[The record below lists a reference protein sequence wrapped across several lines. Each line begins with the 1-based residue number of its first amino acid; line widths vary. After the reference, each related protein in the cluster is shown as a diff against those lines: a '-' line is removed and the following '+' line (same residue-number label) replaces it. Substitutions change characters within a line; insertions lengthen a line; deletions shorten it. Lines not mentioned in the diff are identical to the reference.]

1 MSRKLRRRIIMAA
14 GASIAGAAIPLAAAC
29 NAWAETDYID
39 ISYDGKTVYDD
50 FPGANSAYGA
60 SDIGTP
66 AESGANGDYAEVYGP
81 ANDNVVGLANDSAT
95 TDSGDT
101 AIYDG
106 VGTTTSPSDIFSSY
120 GDVPGAQIVN
130 GTNSDAEVYGGGNA
144 DINLLSNTV
153 EDQVSNSTAYATN
166 GGFADVTNDG
176 LAPTGVTVSGDYA
189 DANGTAIGTATN
201 GLSAGV
207 TPSVAS
213 VYDSGNS
220 VATANDTG
228 FNLTVQDQGAAV
240 DLANGSD
247 AYATNAGSG
256 ADIIGTGT
264 TAVTGDTND
273 VGNGLIES
281 VTTSNAYE
289 IDGLS
294 YTTFLSDL
302 FGFGGAAAESTAFT
316 DLLGLF

>member
-1 MSRKLRRRIIMAA
+1 MSNKSRRRITMAV
-14 GASIAGAAIPLAAAC
+14 GATIAGAAIPIATAFT
-29 NAWAETDYID
+29 AWAETDYID

-50 FPGANSAYGA
+50 FPGATSAYGA

-81 ANDNVVGLANDSAT
+81 ASNNIVGLANDSAA
-95 TDSGDT
+95 TDSDDT

-106 VGTTTSPSDIFSSY
+106 AGATAPSSVF
-120 GDVPGAQIVN
+120 GVEGATI
-130 GTNSDAEVYGGGNA
+130 TNATGSDAEVYGGGNA
-144 DINLLSNTV
+144 FINFAAP
-153 EDQVSNSTAYATN
+153 EDPVTDSSAIATN
-166 GGFADVTNDG
+166 GGFADVVNDG
-176 LAPTGVTVSGDYA
+176 LAPKGVTVSGDDA
-189 DANGTAIGTATN
+189 FANGTATGTATN
-201 GLSAGV
+201 GLSPGV

-220 VATANDTG
+220 TATANDTG
-228 FNLTVQDQGAAV
+228 FNFTVQDQGAAV

-256 ADIIGTGT
+256 SDIIGTGT
-264 TAVTGDTND
+264 TAVTSDTNL

-302 FGFGGAAAESTAFT
+302 FGFGGAAAETTAFT

>member
-1 MSRKLRRRIIMAA
+1 MSGKLRRRMIMAA
-14 GASIAGAAIPLAAAC
+14 GASIAGAAIPIAAAC

-50 FPGANSAYGA
+50 FPGANSAFGA
-60 SDIGTP
+60 SDVGTA
-66 AESGANGDYAEVYGP
+66 AESGANNDYAEVYGP
-81 ANDNVVGLANDSAT
+81 ASNNIVGLANDSAT

-106 VGTTTSPSDIFSSY
+106 AGATAPSGLF
-120 GDVPGAQIVN
+120 GDVAGAQIVN

-144 DINLLSNTV
+144 DINLLTNTV
-153 EDQVSNSTAYATN
+153 EDNVAGSSAIATN

-176 LAPTGVTVSGDYA
+176 LAPTGVTVSGDDA
-189 DANGTAIGTATN
+189 FANGTAIGTSTN

-220 VATANDTG
+220 VANANDTG
-228 FNLTVQDQGAAV
+228 FNFGVQDQGAAV
-240 DLANGSD
+240 DLANGSN
-247 AYATNAGSG
+247 AYAINAGSG
-256 ADIIGTGT
+256 SDIIGTGT
-264 TAVTGDTND
+264 TAVTGDTNL
-273 VGNGLIES
+273 VGNGVIES
-281 VTTSNAYE
+281 VTASNLYE

>member
-1 MSRKLRRRIIMAA
+1 MSSKSRRRVAMAV
-14 GASIAGAAIPLAAAC
+14 GATIAGAAIPIAAAC

-60 SDIGTP
+60 SDIGTA
-66 AESGANGDYAEVYGP
+66 AESGTNNDFAEVYGP
-81 ANDNVVGLANDSAT
+81 ADDNVTGLANDSAT
-95 TDSGDT
+95 SDSGDT

-106 VGTTTSPSDIFSSY
+106 VGTTTAPSSIFSGY

-130 GTNSDAEVYGGGNA
+130 GTNSNAEVYGGGNA

-176 LAPTGVTVSGDYA
+176 LAPSGVTVSGDYA
-189 DANGTAIGTATN
+189 DANGTATGTATN

-228 FNLTVQDQGAAV
+228 FNLTSQDQGAAV

-264 TAVTGDTND
+264 TAVTGDTNY
-273 VGNGLIES
+273 VGDGS
-281 VTTSNAYE
+281 VFAETASNLYQ

-302 FGFGGAAAESTAFT
+302 FGFEGAAAESTAFA

>member
-1 MSRKLRRRIIMAA
+1 MSSKSRRRITMAV
-14 GASIAGAAIPLAAAC
+14 GATIAGAAIPIATAFT
-29 NAWAETDYID
+29 AWAETDYID

-66 AESGANGDYAEVYGP
+66 AESGANGDFAEVYGP
-81 ANDNVVGLANDSAT
+81 ASNNIVGLANDSAT

-106 VGTTTSPSDIFSSY
+106 AGATAPSGLF
-120 GDVPGAQIVN
+120 GDAEGAQIVN
-130 GTNSDAEVYGGGNA
+130 GTNSNAEVYGGGNA
-144 DINLLSNTV
+144 DINLATNGV
-153 EDQVSNSTAYATN
+153 EDNVASSSAIATN

-176 LAPTGVTVSGDYA
+176 LAPTGVTVSGDDA
-189 DANGTAIGTATN
+189 FANGTATGTATN
-201 GLSAGV
+201 GLSSGV

-228 FNLTVQDQGAAV
+228 FNFTVQDQGAAV

-281 VTTSNAYE
+281 ITTSNAYE

-302 FGFGGAAAESTAFT
+302 FGFGGAAAESTAFA
-316 DLLGLF
+316 DLLALF

>member
-1 MSRKLRRRIIMAA
+1 MSSKSRRRITMAV
-14 GASIAGAAIPLAAAC
+14 GATIAGAAIPIATAFT
-29 NAWAETDYID
+29 AWAETDYID

-66 AESGANGDYAEVYGP
+66 AESGVNGDFAEVYGP
-81 ANDNVVGLANDSAT
+81 ASNNIVGLANDSAT

-106 VGTTTSPSDIFSSY
+106 AGASAPSGLF
-120 GDVPGAQIVN
+120 GDTEGAQIVN
-130 GTNSDAEVYGGGNA
+130 GTNSYAEVYGGGNA
-144 DINLLSNTV
+144 DINLATNGV
-153 EDQVSNSTAYATN
+153 EDNVANSSAIATN

-176 LAPTGVTVSGDYA
+176 LAPKGITVSGDDA
-189 DANGTAIGTATN
+189 FANGTATGTATN
-201 GLSAGV
+201 GLSTGV
-207 TPSVAS
+207 TPSVAT

-220 VATANDTG
+220 TATANDTG
-228 FNLTVQDQGAAV
+228 FNFSVQDQGAAV

-247 AYATNAGSG
+247 AYGTNPGSG

-281 VTTSNAYE
+281 VTTSNVYE

-302 FGFGGAAAESTAFT
+302 FGFGGAAAESTAFA
-316 DLLGLF
+316 DLLALF

>member
-1 MSRKLRRRIIMAA
+1 MNSQLRRRMILAA
-14 GASIAGAAIPLAAAC
+14 GACIAGAAIPIAAASS
-29 NAWAETDYID
+29 AWAETDYID

-60 SDIGTP
+60 SDIGTA
-66 AESGANGDYAEVYGP
+66 AESGTNNDYAEVYGP
-81 ANDNVVGLANDSAT
+81 ASNDIVGLANDSAT
-95 TDSGDT
+95 SDSGDT

-106 VGTTTSPSDIFSSY
+106 AGATAPSGLFA
-120 GDVPGAQIVN
+120 GDTEGAQIVN
-130 GTNSDAEVYGGGNA
+130 GTNSNAEVYGGGNA
-144 DINLLSNTV
+144 DINLATNGV
-153 EDQVSNSTAYATN
+153 EDNVASSSAIATN

-176 LAPTGVTVSGDYA
+176 LAPTGITVSGDDA
-189 DANGTAIGTATN
+189 FANGTATGTATN

-264 TAVTGDTND
+264 TAVTGDTNY
-273 VGNGLIES
+273 VGDGSIFAE
-281 VTTSNAYE
+281 TMSNMFQ
-289 IDGLS
+289 IDGIPDA
-294 YTTFLSDL
+294 TFFADL
-302 FGFGGAAAESTAFT
+302 FGAAGAATAAADFA
-316 DLLGLF
+316 DLVQLF

>member
-1 MSRKLRRRIIMAA
+1 MMSSKSRRRITMAV
-14 GASIAGAAIPLAAAC
+14 GASIAGAAIPIAAAFT
-29 NAWAETDYID
+29 ASAETDYID
-39 ISYDGKTVYDD
+39 ISYDGKTLFDN
-50 FPGANSAYGA
+50 FPGVTSMFGS
-60 SDIGTP
+60 SDAGTY
-66 AESGANGDYAEVYGP
+66 ALSGTNNDFAEVYGP
-81 ANDNVVGLANDSAT
+81 ASNNIVGLANDSAA

-106 VGTTTSPSDIFSSY
+106 VGANAPSGVFG

-130 GTNSDAEVYGGGNA
+130 GTNSNAEVYGGGNA
-144 DINLLSNTV
+144 YINLATNGV
-153 EDQVSNSTAYATN
+153 EDKVSSSSAIATN

-176 LAPTGVTVSGDYA
+176 LAPTGVTVSGDDA
-189 DANGTAIGTATN
+189 FANGTATGTATN
-201 GLSAGV
+201 GLSSGV
-207 TPSVAS
+207 TPSVAT

-228 FNLTVQDQGAAV
+228 FNFGVQDQGAAV

-247 AYATNAGSG
+247 AYAINPGSG
-256 ADIIGTGT
+256 SDIIGTGT
-264 TAVTGDTND
+264 TAVTGDTNY
-273 VGNGLIES
+273 VGDGSIFTE
-281 VTTSNAYE
+281 TTSNLFQ

-302 FGFGGAAAESTAFT
+302 FGFGGAAGFTTAYA

>member
-1 MSRKLRRRIIMAA
+1 MTSNLRRRMIMAA
-14 GASIAGAAIPLAAAC
+14 GASIAGAAIPIAAAC

-60 SDIGTP
+60 SDIGTA
-66 AESGANGDYAEVYGP
+66 AESGTNNDYAEVYGP
-81 ANDNVVGLANDSAT
+81 ASNDIVGLANDSAT

-106 VGTTTSPSDIFSSY
+106 AGASAPSGLFA
-120 GDVPGAQIVN
+120 GDAEGAQIVN
-130 GTNSDAEVYGGGNA
+130 GTNSNAEVYGGGNA
-144 DINLLSNTV
+144 DINLATNGV
-153 EDQVSNSTAYATN
+153 EDNVASSSAIATN

-176 LAPTGVTVSGDYA
+176 LAPTGITVSGDDA
-189 DANGTAIGTATN
+189 FANGTATGTATN
-201 GLSAGV
+201 GLSPGV

-220 VATANDTG
+220 MATANDTG

-264 TAVTGDTND
+264 TAVTGDTNY
-273 VGNGLIES
+273 VGDGDIFS
-281 VTTSNAYE
+281 VLTSNTYE

-302 FGFGGAAAESTAFT
+302 FGLGGAAAETTAFT